1 MDRRLE
7 EDFQI
12 FYARYWEIY
21 YAIRQLG
28 IECTQKE
35 LAHVIPMSDIYA
47 IIFAFAPDLKGY
59 DG

>member
-28 IECTQKE
+28 IECGPEKA
-35 LAHVIPMSDIYA
+35 LAHVIPMSDIYGV
-47 IIFAFAPDLKGY
+47 IFAFDDKDY